1 MSRSYRYNADEG
13 GYADRP
19 SWDRSEN
26 AYFVDAG
33 MCDSCEETPASP
45 KRTRGKRRAANTY
58 APMTPEWAIE
68 LMKDKVAMTV
78 GALLTQRVIPPYER
92 DDYTQEFNILVCNLL
107 PQYDPERT
115 DENGIGAG
123 VERFLSVAID
133 NAAKNVKM
141 RVARRRKNIPVV
153 PFIDLNDGGDEGSAD
168 ESGDGVQCEGNPFKD
183 NRRYMEALWLKMDL
197 EVLSR
202 RLTMEERLTLACRL
216 ADFTYQEVAEYV
228 SDRLGVKMLR
238 FHIMENTMVSLRK
251 KAQECG
257 FEPHATCVERGK

>member
-19 SWDRSEN
+19 SWERSEN
-26 AYFVDAG
+26 AGFADAEL
-33 MCDSCEETPASP
+33 CEPCEEESASP
-45 KRTRGKRRAANTY
+45 KRKARKRRNVNPY

-68 LMKDKVAMTV
+68 LMKDKVTLTV
-78 GALLTQRVIPPYER
+78 GGLLAQRVIQPYER

-107 PQYDPERT
+107 PQYDPYRT
-115 DENGIGAG
+115 DENGVGAG

-141 RVARRRKNIPVV
+141 RVSRRRKNVPVV
-153 PFIDLNDGGDEGSAD
+153 PFIDLKDGGEDDAEDEG
-168 ESGDGVQCEGNPFKD
+168 GDGAQCEGNPFKD
-183 NRRYMEALWLKMDL
+183 NRQYMEALWLKMDL

-228 SDRLGVKMLR
+228 SDRLGVRVLR
-238 FHIMENTMVSLRK
+238 YHIMENTMVSLRK

-257 FEPHATCVERGK
+257 FEPYPSRAERRK